1 MKPLIAAALL
11 SPVLTLAQT
20 VPAIPQPSAPAGNP
34 ASLQPDSPTLPGV
47 KSDATGGMP
56 SAPTLQT
63 EDGAAAVRVSLGA
76 PISGGRTWLGA
87 RSYPVPGLTLI
98 PNGHLGV
105 QGATRGWGAGAS
117 ILQVFANDPAGASF
131 CGGAMSCYVQPDD
144 RGYAGQDGV
153 AATFIA
159 SSRPA
164 LAERLAVA
172 SISPVAMAN
181 GAPAMRITLAAP
193 LSPQQAAAVVP
204 LMKVETTAG
213 TAGFYGYI
221 VAAGLAYP
229 PVSADGRT
237 LTVDGMF
244 NASGAAMPA
253 PAPGTQLALDVL
265 HQVDGLY
272 IGTRIRDGDGIR
284 DTHAIEGVMI
294 NNRTVPTVFS
304 PYDPLGDVPDVN
316 GVYMPVS
323 ADTAG
328 GTGTGGTAFLAADT
342 VGSAQPGTW
351 KRGFAC
357 RNRPIAASG
366 VTDCLLNAF
375 ATNGLHSVATTVNG
389 GLTNNALLV
398 QPNDLGG
405 AVTAQVTQA
414 GAAAFRSISSSGPV
428 SVAGPAAFANLNA
441 VLSPFKRSDLPASA
455 CTPGNVVF
463 VRDGRNTRL
472 DGGGPP
478 TGVPA
483 FCNTS
488 HQWIAL
494 TTGLA
499 VTN

>member
-11 SPVLTLAQT
+11 SPILAFAQT
-20 VPAIPQPSAPAGNP
+20 VPTIPQPSIPAPP
-34 ASLQPDSPTLPGV
+34 QPGPPTLPST
-47 KSDATGGMP
+47 KSDTTSGLP
-56 SAPTLQT
+56 SAPTLRT
-63 EDGAAAVRVSLGA
+63 EDGAVAVRVSLGA
-76 PISGGRTWLGA
+76 PISGSRTWMGE
-87 RSYPVPGLTLI
+87 RSYPVSGLTLI
-98 PNGHLGV
+98 PNGHLGI

-131 CGGAMSCYVQPDD
+131 CGGAMSCYVQPND

-153 AATFIA
+153 AATIIA

-164 LAERLAVA
+164 LAERLAVS
-172 SISPVAMAN
+172 SITPAAMAN
-181 GAPAMRITLAAP
+181 GAPAVRITLTAP

-213 TAGFYGYI
+213 TAGFYGYT

-244 NASGAAMPA
+244 NEAGAAMPA
-253 PAPGTQLALDVL
+253 PAPGTELALDVL

-316 GVYMPVS
+316 GVYMPVA

-328 GTGTGGTAFLAADT
+328 GTGTGGSAFLAADT
-342 VGSAQPGTW
+342 VGSPQPGTW

-357 RNRPIAASG
+357 RNRPTAASG
-366 VTDCLLNAF
+366 VTDCLVNAF

-414 GAAAFRSISSSGPV
+414 GAATFRSISSNGPV
-428 SVAGPAAFANLNA
+428 SVSGPATFANLNA
-441 VLSPFKRSDLPASA
+441 ALSPFKRSDLPARD